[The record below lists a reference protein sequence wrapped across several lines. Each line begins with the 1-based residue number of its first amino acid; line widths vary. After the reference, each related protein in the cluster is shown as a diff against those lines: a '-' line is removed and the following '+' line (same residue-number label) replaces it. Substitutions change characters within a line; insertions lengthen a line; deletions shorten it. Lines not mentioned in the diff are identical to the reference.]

1 MRREGGG
8 LKKSTST
15 SDVLVIAG
23 PFQSGAWVILV
34 KFLQVLEPLFEEIFV
49 ITGIPEKVTLDKKI
63 RINNIRYVTRKNSA
77 LVKIFKHT
85 ALQVLMACKTFQ
97 VIFIRR
103 GKLKAVIFFLG
114 ATFLLSILVAKF
126 FRKKTI
132 IVTTGS
138 ASRSIKEAFAVGP
151 AFYPIVAVLEETGY
165 LLSDRIICY
174 SGNFIQEYGL
184 KRYVNKIS
192 IAPEHF
198 LDFTRFKIK
207 KEFYKRKNLVGYIG
221 RLSEEKGVIN
231 LVNAIPQILNQDPS
245 LEFLIIGDGQL
256 RDTLQKFIRRNNLDK
271 KVKVLGWIPYESIPS
286 YLNELKL
293 LILPSYTEGLPN
305 VVLEAMACG
314 TIVLAT
320 PVGAIPAVVKDG
332 ETGFLMKENSPECI
346 AENILRVISNP
357 RLSEIVKAARK
368 LVEEEY
374 TFEAAVDRY
383 KMILRDIECI

>member
-1 MRREGGG
+1 MSWERKAE
-8 LKKSTST
+8 KNMSTSN
-15 SDVLVIAG
+15 VLVISG
-23 PFQSGAWVILV
+23 PFQSDAWVILV
-34 KFLQVLEPLFEEIFV
+34 KFLQILEPLFKEIFV
-49 ITGIPEKVTLDKKI
+49 ITGGIPEKVTLDKKI
-63 RINNIRYVTRKNSA
+63 RINSIKYVTRGNSI
-77 LVKIFKHT
+77 LVKIFKHI
-85 ALQVLMACKTFQ
+85 ALQVLVACKTFQ
-97 VIFIRR
+97 VILTQRR
-103 GKLKAVIFFLG
+103 KLKAVIFFLG
-114 ATFLLSILVAKF
+114 ITFLPSMLVAKF

-132 IVTTGS
+132 IVATGS
-138 ASRSIKEAFAVGP
+138 ASRSIKEVFVVGP
-151 AFYPIVAVLEETGY
+151 VFYPVVAVLEKISY
-165 LLSDRIICY
+165 MLSDRIICY
-174 SGNFIQEYGL
+174 SENFVQKYSL

-192 IAPEHF
+192 ITPEHF

-207 KEFYKRKNLVGYIG
+207 KEFCKRKNLVGYIG

-231 LVNAIPQILNQDPS
+231 LVNAIPQVLKQYPS

-256 RDTLQKFIRRNNLDK
+256 RDTLQKFIRRNNLNE
-271 KVKVLGWIPYESIPS
+271 KVKVLGWIPYESIPD

-293 LILPSYTEGLPN
+293 LVLPSYTEGLPN

-374 TFEAAVDRY
+374 TFEAAVDHY
-383 KMILRDIECI
+383 KTIFQSI